1 MLHNF
6 VEDFHHPFI
15 ASTLQYTSIEMDI
28 LREKKDLSNAIPKVP
43 CGAPLSATHDR
54 RPIKFI
60 KWKQD
65 WKSEL
70 KDAD

>member
-1 MLHNF
+1 MLF
-6 VEDFHHPFI
+6 QRSI
-15 ASTLQYTSIEMDI
+15 AQ
-28 LREKKDLSNAIPKVP
+28 V
-43 CGAPLSATHDR
+43 PLSATHDR